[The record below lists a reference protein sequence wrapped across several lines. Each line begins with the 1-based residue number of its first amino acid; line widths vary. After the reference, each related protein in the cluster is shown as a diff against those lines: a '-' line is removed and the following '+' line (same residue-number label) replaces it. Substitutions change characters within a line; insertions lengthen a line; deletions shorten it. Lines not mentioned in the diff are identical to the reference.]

1 MTRKIFYNNWGLR
14 KMKMIPTIWNFR
26 PKQLIMRTFKCYK
39 NIFSFFYTLF
49 KTKKDVLSLIELVK
63 RTLSGPSVLDS
74 FYYPRFFRYKKT

>member
-49 KTKKDVLSLIELVK
+49 KTKK
-63 RTLSGPSVLDS
+63 R
-74 FYYPRFFRYKKT
+74 RFIFNRACEKFFIRVN